1 MLRSPGSP
9 RLALHWQILIG
20 LVAGILVG
28 IVLNAYGAAI
38 WAAAGV
44 NEPAAY
50 LGSEVAPADP
60 EANAGAGVLAAVYR
74 FLVNLNALVG
84 DLFLRCLRFI
94 AVPII
99 LFSLIVAVGGI
110 ADLRRL
116 GRLGVRTLLLF
127 TATTIIAVAIG
138 LVIANTFTPGNAIPA
153 ETRDAIAATQ
163 AAAAE
168 TRIASGRTASAWGL
182 IRSIVPTNPF
192 DALARGDMIQVVFF
206 ALALG
211 FGLSLV
217 NSEGTTAAVR
227 VFQALTDAII
237 ALVRLLMRAAP
248 FAVFALI
255 APIVAALGLG
265 VLQAMLAYCLCVVGG
280 LAVMLLAVY
289 PGILRLLTPV
299 GYREFFRGLAPAQLL
314 AFTSSSS
321 AATLPVTLQCVRDR
335 LRVPHDITSFVASLG
350 TTVNM
355 DGTALMQSVAAV
367 FVAQLYGHDLTI
379 GQQMIIVLTATLAA
393 IGSPG
398 IPSGGIVM
406 LVVVLE
412 SVGLPLEGIAV
423 ILAVD
428 RLLDM
433 CRTVINV
440 TGDAL
445 ACVVVAHMEGELPRP
460 EGAGAAV
467 PPQRGGGV

>member
-1 MLRSPGSP
+1 MPRLP
-9 RLALHWQILIG
+9 RLALHWQILVG
-20 LVAGILVG
+20 LVAGIVVG
-28 IVLNAYGAAI
+28 IVLNAYGGSI

-44 NEPAAY
+44 NDSAAY
-50 LGSEVAPADP
+50 LGGAESGDP
-60 EANAGAGVLAAVYR
+60 DANAGAGTLAAVYR

-110 ADLRRL
+110 SDLQRL
-116 GRLGVRTLLLF
+116 GRLGLRTLLLF
-127 TATTIIAVAIG
+127 AVTTVIAVALG
-138 LVIANTFTPGNAIPA
+138 LVIANVFTPGNAIPP

-163 AAAAE
+163 SAAAE
-168 TRIASGRTASAWGL
+168 TRIASGQRASAWAL
-182 IRSIVPTNPF
+182 LRSIVPTNPF

-211 FGLSLV
+211 FGLTLIDR
-217 NSEGTTAAVR
+217 ERAGAAVH
-227 VFQALTDAII
+227 VFQALTDAIT

-255 APIVAALGLG
+255 APIVAQLGLG
-265 VLQAMLAYCLCVVGG
+265 VLQAMLAYCLCVIGG
-280 LAVMLLAVY
+280 LLVMLLIVY

-299 GYREFFRGLAPAQLL
+299 GYREFFRGMAPAQLL

-335 LRVPHDITSFVASLG
+335 LGVPHDITSFVASLG

-355 DGTALMQSVAAV
+355 DGTALMQAVAAV
-367 FVAQLYGHDLTI
+367 FIAQLYGYDLTI
-379 GQQMIIVLTATLAA
+379 GQQLVIVLTATLAA

-412 SVGLPLEGIAV
+412 SVGLPLQGIAV

-428 RLLDM
+428 RILDM

-440 TGDAL
+440 TGDSL
-445 ACVVVAHMEGELPRP
+445 ACVVVAHAEGELSRP
-460 EGAGAAV
+460 TDSSAA
-467 PPQRGGGV
+467 